1 MSWTQNPSLSIHEL
15 ILGASIWIISNKD
28 SPHRSV
34 SWAISIFIKRRCY
47 HVSTIYHNPAL
58 WNSNHKPAVWS
69 KGKGPPKIYTVKP
82 LKSGTLGGPLL
93 YRIAE
98 VTAFQKIEKKKKKK
112 LDSVWSTFFEWVS
125 TIYIHGFR
133 SICICR
139 QIDRISEISDWS
151 ACVSM
156 QCAPRAPSVG
166 FLFVSSLYH
175 LNKLFE
181 FLSFYNQKT
190 NLSKSRCL
198 KRIQY
203 RLVSWIML

>member
-1 MSWTQNPSLSIHEL
+1 MLSCKYNIPQSSLVEFKPQASRVEQGQRPSKDIYSQTSE
-15 ILGASIWIISNKD
+15 IWYA
-28 SPHRSV
+28 
-34 SWAISIFIKRRCY
+34 W
-47 HVSTIYHNPAL
+47 
-58 WNSNHKPAVWS
+58 W
-69 KGKGPPKIYTVKP
+69 
-82 LKSGTLGGPLL
+82 
-93 YRIAE
+93 
-98 VTAFQKIEKKKKKK
+98 TAFVPDSRGHRIPENRKKKKKKK